1 MKKPIFFLLLGLGV
15 LLLVGG
21 IVVFVP
27 MFKKMYAEMG
37 EIIDKQ
43 AEYKRELRQYA
54 YQPLT
59 LEQDTLLSQLLTT
72 VGENPSTQESSSLD
86 ETLST
91 EKYLTYINDK
101 YNSEHTDYI
110 SYINSMPDTNHRMIL
125 LERLLKVLDTEIREE
140 EENTW
145 VDFYFTIR
153 DWSKSGK
160 NQLNNRKEFQNLL
173 TKELVD
179 PLMKHTNTGFSVKT
193 VQMGMISAM
202 MINDTELFHNAW
214 QSRIRTYGEQE
225 GILYSAIATPDEFA
239 LMRSFFEDDVSFRK
253 WIVEPF
259 EILEPEGSQEEK

>member
-1 MKKPIFFLLLGLGV
+1 MKKQIFFLLLGLGV

-21 IVVFVP
+21 IVVIVP
-27 MFKKMYAEMG
+27 FIKNMYTEMG

-43 AEYKRELRQYA
+43 AEYRRELRQYA
-54 YQPLT
+54 YQPLIE
-59 LEQDTLLSQLLTT
+59 EQDALLSQLLANK
-72 VGENPSTQESSSLD
+72 EEDLSTQESDSLD
-86 ETLST
+86 VILSD
-91 EKYLTYINDK
+91 EEYLTYINNR
-101 YNSEHTDYI
+101 YNTNHTDFI
-110 SYINSMPDTNHRMIL
+110 SYVKSMPDANHRRIL
-125 LERLLKVLDTEIREE
+125 LERLLKVLDTEISDDER
-140 EENTW
+140 NIW
-145 VDFYFTIR
+145 VDFYYTIR

-160 NQLNNRKEFQNLL
+160 NQLDNRKEFQNLL

-179 PLMKHTNTGFSVKT
+179 PLMKQTKTGFSVKT

-202 MINDTELFHNAW
+202 MIDDTELFHNAW

-259 EILEPEGSQEEK
+259 EIIEPEESQEEK